1 MAEIEDESLLEPYV
15 LQGFPEL
22 ILQLRFLGGCM
33 SSMSW
38 TAKIYQNHIYE
49 ISSHHKQMETAT
61 FPYCFLLK
69 SRLPFLFTL
78 VLQDLRFIQGSS
90 VIFSTL
96 NSPGNLCLH
105 SCAPRR
111 HQSKAQGLQL
121 STDTLRAQSGL
132 AAPLCLSLC
141 FSLILRKLAL
151 IYSSL
156 SVNSVICLKA
166 SLFCISSNI

>member
-69 SRLPFLFTL
+69 SRLSYLLLCFRIWGLFKGLLLYSLPWIVLGIYAFTPVPHGDIKAKLKVCSFPQTLSGHSLAWLLPCVWAFAFLSFWENLLWFTL
-78 VLQDLRFIQGSS
+78 LLV
-90 VIFSTL
+90 ST
-96 NSPGNLCLH
+96 
-105 SCAPRR
+105 
-111 HQSKAQGLQL
+111 QW
-121 STDTLRAQSGL
+121 
-132 AAPLCLSLC
+132 
-141 FSLILRKLAL
+141 
-151 IYSSL
+151 Y
-156 SVNSVICLKA
+156 V
-166 SLFCISSNI
+166 